1 MWEAGVGF
9 GGEEEIGSIYPYSN
23 FHGVISTSNLGL

>member
-9 GGEEEIGSIYPYSN
+9 GGEEEIGSIYPYSHS
-23 FHGVISTSNLGL
+23 HGLISM